1 MLKWNL
7 RIFLC
12 RTKLIKKIIK
22 TKIKQFFKRDQAIN
36 KNKMNKVI
44 KNKNFLRIIRIKM
57 NKK

>member
-1 MLKWNL
+1 MLKL
-7 RIFLC
+7 DQRIFLC

-36 KNKMNKVI
+36 KNIMNKVI
-44 KNKNFLRIIRIKM
+44 KYKNFLRIIRIKK